1 MSHALPNPASS
12 DRGAQPAP
20 VPASSAVEP
29 AARARS
35 GANTSPA
42 RAADRAARNGEPI
55 LSVRDLNVRFSTE
68 NGTVHAVR
76 GISFDL
82 RRGQVLGI
90 VGESGSGKSVTSLAI
105 MGLLSSNADVEGSIK
120 LNGTELVGLSD
131 KQMSKHR
138 GKDVAMV
145 FQDPL
150 SSLTPVLTIGQQL
163 MDAIGIHHRT
173 WTKERRRERAVELL
187 TLVGIPSPKE
197 RLKAF
202 PHEFSGGM
210 RQRVMIAIAIANEP
224 KVLICDEPTTALD
237 VTIQAQILEVL
248 KKAQHETGAAMIMI
262 THDLGVVAGY
272 TDDVVVM
279 YAGKPIETGSVDD
292 IFYEPRM
299 PYTMGLLASVPRVDR
314 AGEKALVP
322 IHGAPPNLLTPP
334 VGCSFAPRCPM
345 AQDACRAAEPELA
358 TVAEGH
364 RAACLR
370 SAELAGVNAY
380 DVFTA
385 PEIPASPLDAT
396 PREHRPTVLEL
407 RNVKKH
413 FPLTKG
419 ALVK

>member
-1 MSHALPNPASS
+1 MSHAVNAFSET
-12 DRGAQPAP
+12 RER
-20 VPASSAVEP
+20 AVDSRE
-29 AARARS
+29 
-35 GANTSPA
+35 TV
-42 RAADRAARNGEPI
+42 
-55 LSVRDLNVRFSTE
+55 LSVRGLNVRFGTE
-68 NGTVHAVR
+68 AGTVHAVR
-76 GISFDL
+76 GMDFDL

-105 MGLLSSNADVEGSIK
+105 MGLLTPNADIEGSIK

-131 KQMSKHR
+131 KQMSKYR
-138 GKDVAMV
+138 GNDMAMV

-150 SSLTPVLTIGQQL
+150 SSLTPVLTVGRQL
-163 MDAIGIHHRT
+163 TDAIKIHNKSWSAARV
-173 WTKERRRERAVELL
+173 EERAIELL

-237 VTIQAQILEVL
+237 VTIQAQILEIL
-248 KKAQHETGAAMIMI
+248 RIAQRETGAAVIMI
-262 THDLGVVAGY
+262 THDLGVIADLA
-272 TDDVVVM
+272 DDVIVM

-299 PYTMGLLASVPRVDR
+299 PYTMGLLASVPRID
-314 AGEKALVP
+314 ATESKALVP
-322 IHGAPPNLLTPP
+322 INGTPPNLLHAPTA
-334 VGCSFAPRCPM
+334 CSFAPRCPLAGPECM
-345 AQDACRAAEPELA
+345 NGEPDLIRVGPDHA
-358 TVAEGH
+358 
-364 RAACLR
+364 AACVK
-370 SAELAGVNAY
+370 SNELAGVDAR
-380 DVFTA
+380 DIFTA